1 MMGPDVAPAFERD
14 TAGTEAEWLMRL
26 PGACGERPVVM
37 GDRCARVDFEGG
49 GRLAIAWRAL
59 PPRRIAL
66 LSMARLAVSYCFNGV
81 EASERARF
89 MRHFDL
95 YMQRGGG

>member
-1 MMGPDVAPAFERD
+1 MLLEIPEAFERD

-26 PGACGERPVVM
+26 PGACGGPITIDGR
-37 GDRCARVDFEGG
+37 RARIDFCGG
-49 GRLAIAWRAL
+49 AQLELAWQPL

-66 LSMARLAVSYCFNGV
+66 LTMERLAVNYRFSGV
-81 EASERARF
+81 DAAERVRF

>member
-1 MMGPDVAPAFERD
+1 MQPDYPESFERD
-14 TAGTEAEWLMRL
+14 TNGTEAEWLARL
-26 PGACGERPVVM
+26 PGACAGGALELEPGRARLPV
-37 GDRCARVDFEGG
+37 AGG
-49 GRLAIAWRAL
+49 TLELAWTAL

-66 LSMARLAVSYCFNGV
+66 LQMPRMAVRFRFEGV
-81 EASERARF
+81 DAPARERF

>member
-1 MMGPDVAPAFERD
+1 MQPDYPARFERD
-14 TAGTEAEWLMRL
+14 TGGTEAEWLGRL
-26 PGACGERPVVM
+26 SGACGGRPITL
-37 GDRCARVDFEGG
+37 GECCATVQIDS
-49 GRLAIAWRAL
+49 GRLTVAWTPL

-66 LSMARLAVSYCFNGV
+66 MCMPRMAVRFAFDGLDDAAR
-81 EASERARF
+81 ERF

>member
-1 MMGPDVAPAFERD
+1 MWSDVAESFDRD
-14 TAGTEAEWLMRL
+14 TAGTESEWLMRL
-26 PGACGERPVVM
+26 PGACGGGRIVID
-37 GDRCARVDFEGG
+37 GASARVDLDAG
-49 GRLAIAWRAL
+49 GRLELRWQLL

-66 LSMARLAVSYCFNGV
+66 LVLERLAVSYRFSGV
-81 EASERARF
+81 GAAERARF

>member
-1 MMGPDVAPAFERD
+1 MLLDIPETFERD

-26 PGACGERPVVM
+26 PGACGGVPIVIEGRQ
-37 GDRCARVDFEGG
+37 ARIDFGAG
-49 GRLAIAWRAL
+49 ARLEIGWQPL

-66 LSMARLAVSYCFNGV
+66 LTMERLAVNYRFRGV
-81 EASERARF
+81 DAAERVRF

>member
-1 MMGPDVAPAFERD
+1 MQADYPEAFERD
-14 TAGTEAEWLMRL
+14 TNGTEAEWLARL
-26 PGACGERPVVM
+26 PGACRHGGLLQLAPGHARLPV
-37 GDRCARVDFEGG
+37 GDGALE
-49 GRLAIAWRAL
+49 LTWTAL

-66 LSMARLAVSYCFNGV
+66 LQMPRMAVRFRFEGV
-81 EASERARF
+81 GTADRERF

>member
-1 MMGPDVAPAFERD
+1 MLLEIPEAFERD

-26 PGACGERPVVM
+26 PGACGGGPIVIEGRQ
-37 GDRCARVDFEGG
+37 ALIDFPDG
-49 GRLAIAWRAL
+49 GRLDIDWQPL

-66 LSMARLAVSYCFNGV
+66 LTMERLAVGYRFSGV
-81 EASERARF
+81 DAAERVRF

>member
-1 MMGPDVAPAFERD
+1 MQADVAEFFDRD
-14 TAGTEAEWLMRL
+14 TAGTESEWLMRL
-26 PGACGERPVVM
+26 PGACGGRIEIE
-37 GDRCARVDFEGG
+37 GSCARVDLDAG
-49 GRLAIAWRAL
+49 GRLELRWQPL

-66 LSMARLAVSYCFNGV
+66 LVLERLAVSYRFSGV
-81 EASERARF
+81 DAAERARF